1 MNLLTKQE
9 IETLLEDDD
18 GSIIAVDDDGDAY
31 LLPSGLPNNL
41 LALPARDDNG
51 AVLNALQWQNMVAR
65 FNAAPDIARTALD
78 ALARLED
85 AEAAQALVVERA
97 AAKAREWAGNYSPGS
112 DGRNTFVMYAEWI
125 EALADP
131 SGVAALAALRAERD
145 ELFASRERRGRIGL
159 SLARQRNEQRSRAKK
174 AEAERD
180 DALTRLAAAEAQVG
194 ALIGWQPPEDRPD
207 GYRCLGWTD
216 DGWVVVTWVQMGR
229 DPARWFTDWYPER
242 DDIPTAFAPL
252 PAPLASAAGGAK

>member
-1 MNLLTKQE
+1 MNLLTKQQ
-9 IETLLEDDD
+9 IEALLSEAERLRGNSKF
-18 GSIIAVDDDGDAY
+18 GS
-31 LLPSGLPNNL
+31 
-41 LALPARDDNG
+41 ARD
-51 AVLNALQWQNMVAR
+51 VEVAN
-65 FNAAPDIARTALD
+65 FTPIARTALD

-97 AAKAREWAGNYSPGS
+97 AEAV
-112 DGRNTFVMYAEWI
+112 DAEWRRKVGLNCTEVCAI
-125 EALADP
+125 IRALAP
-131 SGVAALAALRAERD
+131 ASGVAALAALRAQRD
-145 ELFASRERRGRIGL
+145 AAQDL
-159 SLARQRNEQRSRAKK
+159 LAAAEQARVDNLNRLD
-174 AEAERD
+174 AERD